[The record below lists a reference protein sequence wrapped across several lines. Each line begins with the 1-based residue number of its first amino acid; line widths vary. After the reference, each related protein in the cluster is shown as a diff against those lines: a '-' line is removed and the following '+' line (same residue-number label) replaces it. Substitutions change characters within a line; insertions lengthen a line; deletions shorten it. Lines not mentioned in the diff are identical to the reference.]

1 MKAVLVANADGKR
14 LYYIVDSETRTN
26 DGVLASSVNDAELV
40 DFWPTVKAANSLIP
54 ITNTDFH
61 KFLWS
66 EGKGLDSGYWHSCF
80 IAKRFSVKEELLDSV
95 VVRTDIFNNRIK
107 FNELTNR
114 AMDFKSS
121 MFSPSKKGIL
131 KRLGSR
137 LSGNLNQ
144 ATGGVRGFKL
154 GEVFDPKA
162 IDADADGFVQEGTQ
176 FARVATPSVSADLPE
191 EKPMESDSSSES
203 QKKNSIR
210 TRVAAKF
217 KATIT
222 GFDFFEPGSGGDS
235 STRWVDR
242 SARVLDNEF
251 DLQEK
256 NIVDKFNNGNKIATV
271 GDAKKVLSQLASKGT
286 VDFLQNKPDDELL
299 SPYESEL
306 FLGFAHGLFVAPH
319 LRDIKIN
326 FTEIPTKYEV
336 DANGRQKIVRE
347 EQGSQQ
353 LLTGIFVGQGD
364 RFLFPSRSSGRKTM
378 EHEHNIAY
386 MAADAGLTQIR
397 SGRVNPRSGR
407 WQEGSFEKAGYDIV
421 SLKIAA
427 AYLFDDASD
436 PDYKKF
442 ISLSKKIT
450 EKMQKGQTEEQAV
463 KSLSEQLQDEY
474 ALLNSIFAKKLEE
487 ESRNNPVQIESILE
501 KAQLRMMRSVMV
513 HELGHAAH
521 QERAFQDAI
530 NAAKNLRDRHIGEFG
545 ALNSR
550 LAEINDALNSS
561 NLDKSIQDDLLVE
574 AATISEKIKGSIM
587 TSPQDLAAL
596 ATMQDQELLPFYTH
610 HLLHGEGD
618 KLKEAKIAQDIM
630 DRNAARVVTD
640 LLAAHHGSFAG
651 DDLSANSWLDNAL
664 LIMDSRVQKE
674 LVTARIVGDQRAERN
689 ALMAI
694 DAFKDLSEQIKIRG
708 IERLSDPVLD
718 KNGNKIKLT
727 VQMSNTLQ
735 KLRSKTASSQGMDI
749 YLRSE
754 MGVEN
759 TKPGEDMRMKDLLD
773 FVALGIYHI
782 NQGIVDSKI
791 DPDVGIP
798 GGRQEVQL
806 TGDPHSTSSWIPKTS
821 ELLGNS
827 FAPLSDIASAETRAV
842 MTDAVR
848 RLGLLHFDKS
858 QNSLSKLN
866 DTNARI
872 REALDT
878 LDLSDDQFGKQIT
891 DPLDLPDGA
900 KNLIDSM
907 IANEVN
913 AVRETYK
920 KESSDGQSFWLGAT
934 LALAAVH
941 RYTYDNLTKEER
953 QVAETIAK
961 FGSGTPFAAYMSLIV
976 NQPFSSLMRREWGE
990 NRVELFS
997 ELAMLNAYRMT
1008 VYSGAKDASG
1018 KVFSRLLNKQ
1028 EIEVLKK
1035 LLSWYQPNAEF
1046 HLGSTPLEGGR

>member
-1 MKAVLVANADGKR
+1 M
-14 LYYIVDSETRTN
+14 
-26 DGVLASSVNDAELV
+26 
-40 DFWPTVKAANSLIP
+40 
-54 ITNTDFH
+54 
-61 KFLWS
+61 
-66 EGKGLDSGYWHSCF
+66 
-80 IAKRFSVKEELLDSV
+80 
-95 VVRTDIFNNRIK
+95 
-107 FNELTNR
+107 
-114 AMDFKSS
+114 
-121 MFSPSKKGIL
+121 
-131 KRLGSR
+131 
-137 LSGNLNQ
+137 
-144 ATGGVRGFKL
+144 
-154 GEVFDPKA
+154 
-162 IDADADGFVQEGTQ
+162 
-176 FARVATPSVSADLPE
+176 
-191 EKPMESDSSSES
+191 
-203 QKKNSIR
+203 
-210 TRVAAKF
+210 
-217 KATIT
+217 
-222 GFDFFEPGSGGDS
+222 
-235 STRWVDR
+235 
-242 SARVLDNEF
+242 
-251 DLQEK
+251 
-256 NIVDKFNNGNKIATV
+256 
-271 GDAKKVLSQLASKGT
+271 
-286 VDFLQNKPDDELL
+286 
-299 SPYESEL
+299 
-306 FLGFAHGLFVAPH
+306 
-319 LRDIKIN
+319 N
-326 FTEIPTKYEV
+326 FTEIPTKYET
-336 DANGRQKIVRE
+336 DASGRQKIVRE

-364 RFLFPSRSSGRKTM
+364 RFLHPSRSSGRTTK

-386 MAADAGLTQIR
+386 MAEDAGLTQIR
-397 SGRVNPRSGR
+397 SGRKNPRTGK
-407 WQEGSFEKAGYDIV
+407 WQEGSFEKTGYDIV

-487 ESRNNPVQIESILE
+487 TAKDNPAQIESILE

-530 NAAKNLRDRHIGEFG
+530 NSAKKLRDRHIGEFG
-545 ALNSR
+545 ALNLR
-550 LAEINDALNSS
+550 LSEINDALNSTS
-561 NLDKSIQDDLLVE
+561 LDKSIQEELLVE
-574 AATISEKIKGSIM
+574 AASIAEKLNGSVM

-630 DRNAARVVTD
+630 DRNAARVITD
-640 LLAAHHGSFAG
+640 LMAAHHGSFTG
-651 DDLSANSWLDNAL
+651 DDLSENSWMDNAL
-664 LIMDSRVQKE
+664 LLIKSRAQKD
-674 LVTARIVGDQRAERN
+674 LAAARFLGDQRAERN

-694 DAFKDLSEQIKIRG
+694 SAMEDMSEEIKKRG

-718 KNGNKIKLT
+718 KNGNRIKLT
-727 VQMSNTLQ
+727 VQMASALQ
-735 KLRSKTASSQGMDI
+735 KLRSKTPASQGMDI
-749 YLRSE
+749 YLRNE

-773 FVALGIYHI
+773 FVSLGIYHI

-791 DPDVGIP
+791 DPDVGVLS
-798 GGRQEVQL
+798 GRQEVQL
-806 TGDPHSTSSWIPKTS
+806 TGDPHGASSWIPKTS
-821 ELLGNS
+821 ELLGNN
-827 FAPLSDIASAETRAV
+827 FAPISDIASAETRTV

-848 RLGLLHFDKS
+848 RLGLLHFNQFPD
-858 QNSLSKLN
+858 SLPKLN

-878 LDLSDDQFGKQIT
+878 LDLSDNQFGRQLT

-907 IANEVN
+907 IESEIDAI
-913 AVRETYK
+913 RESYK
-920 KESSDGQSFWLGAT
+920 KEGSDSQSFWLGAI
-934 LALAAVH
+934 LALASVH
-941 RYTYDNLTKEER
+941 RYTYDHLTKEER
-953 QVAETIAK
+953 QIAENIAK

-976 NQPFSSLMRREWGE
+976 NQPFSTLMRREWGE

-1008 VYSGAKDASG
+1008 VYSGAKDSNG